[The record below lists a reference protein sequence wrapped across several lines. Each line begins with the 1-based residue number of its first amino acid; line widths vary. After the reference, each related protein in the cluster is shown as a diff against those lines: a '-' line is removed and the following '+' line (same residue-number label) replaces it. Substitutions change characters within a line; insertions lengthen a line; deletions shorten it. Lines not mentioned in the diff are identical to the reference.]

1 MPNKSYTVGLTGG
14 IGSGKT
20 AVANAFE
27 NLGVKVVNAD
37 QGSRAVV
44 ASGSQALTTIRDH
57 FAQGNWQ
64 DVEVVVDQTLNRA
77 ALRKIIFSDAREKKW
92 LEQLLH
98 PLIREWII
106 TQIQQA
112 ENSPYIILESP
123 LLLETDQYQ
132 LVDSILVIDV
142 PESLQLQ
149 RASLRD
155 GVNREGIQAIMDTQM
170 SREQRLDKADLV
182 FDNSQ
187 SFDSLEPRVNALHQE
202 FLKNTEC

>member
-1 MPNKSYTVGLTGG
+1 MLFRS
-14 IGSGKT
+14 
-20 AVANAFE
+20 
-27 NLGVKVVNAD
+27 
-37 QGSRAVV
+37 
-44 ASGSQALTTIRDH
+44 SGSQALATIRDH
-57 FAQGNWQ
+57 FAQGDWQ
-64 DVEVVVDQTLNRA
+64 DIEVVVDQTLNRA

-132 LVDSILVIDV
+132 LVDSILVVDV

-155 GVNREGIQAIMDTQM
+155 GVNREDIQAIMDTQM
-170 SREQRLDKADLV
+170 SREQRLGKADLV